1 MRVGK
6 KPAAKLI
13 LIVVALFI
21 CFNYW
26 NNIEKIVIGIG
37 GAVTPVI
44 AGFFMAYVLNIL
56 MCFYERHYFNKK
68 VNNQI
73 ASKTRR
79 PVCLFLAILTLALIV
94 AGVVIIVVPELVAC
108 VRLLVN
114 EIPPAVEK
122 LFNSGFLAEILPE
135 KSLSSLKHIDWQKH
149 IGNVAKVLTSG
160 IGNVT
165 MVVASAVTSVFSV
178 VVTVVLGFVFSVYF
192 LLSKEKLQI
201 NIGRFTHAYF
211 PKKVREKLNHIAKLT
226 DESFHN
232 YIVGQCAEAVILGV
246 MCFVGMLIFRFPYAG
261 MISVL
266 IGITALVPIAGA
278 YIGAAVG
285 AVMIFTVSPIKA
297 LLFLVFIVVLQQI
310 EGNVVYPKVVGKS
323 VGLPAVYVLVAIT
336 VGGGIGGIGG
346 MLIGVPLTAVIYRL
360 VREDVVKKE
369 SLEKGAKK
377 VENK

>member
-1 MRVGK
+1 MKLDK
-6 KPAAKLI
+6 KLFVKFLLAAF
-13 LIVVALFI
+13 VLFV

-26 NNIEKIVIGIG
+26 DKIEKIIVEIS

-44 AGFFMAYVLNIL
+44 VGFFMAYVLNIL
-56 MCFYERHYFNKK
+56 MCFYERHYLNKK
-68 VNNQI
+68 SDRSIVVK
-73 ASKTRR
+73 SRR
-79 PVCLFLAILTLALIV
+79 PVCLLAAILTLALIV
-94 AGVVIIVVPELVAC
+94 TGVIIIVVPELVAC

-122 LFNSGFLAEILPE
+122 VFNSEFLAEILPE
-135 KSLSSLKHIDWQKH
+135 KSLSALKNIDWQKH
-149 IGNVAKVLTSG
+149 IGNVASAITNG

-165 MVVASAVTSVFSV
+165 MAVAFALSSVFSV

-192 LLSKEKLQI
+192 LLNKEKLKSHI
-201 NIGRFTHAYF
+201 RRFTRTYLSE
-211 PKKVREKLNHIAKLT
+211 KVRKKIYHIVRLT

-246 MCFVGMLIFRFPYAG
+246 MCFVGMITLRFPYAG

-285 AVMIFTVSPIKA
+285 AVMIFTVSPLKA

-310 EGNVVYPKVVGKS
+310 EGNFVYPKVVGKS
-323 VGLPAVYVLVAIT
+323 VGLPAVYVLAAIT
-336 VGGGIGGIGG
+336 VGGGIGGIAG
-346 MLIGVPLTAVIYRL
+346 MLVGVPLTAVLYRL
-360 VREDVVKKE
+360 VRDDVTIK
-369 SLEKGAKK
+369 EKGVKK
-377 VENK
+377 VESK